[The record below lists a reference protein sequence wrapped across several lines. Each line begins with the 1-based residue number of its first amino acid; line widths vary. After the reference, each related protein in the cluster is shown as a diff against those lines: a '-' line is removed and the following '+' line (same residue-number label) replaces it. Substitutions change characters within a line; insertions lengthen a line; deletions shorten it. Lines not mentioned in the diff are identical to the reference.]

1 MAAKAEAVR
10 TTAKKFGLLALT
22 AFAPPGADGRG
33 HGGVMIVIPHE
44 AIMPPHQPQTRGT
57 QNTTQTQAERKAE
70 EDIRAA
76 TDLHARCDAI
86 RATRKASMGGRF
98 VSAKLEVDGQMR
110 TLTSAYAPATPKAGE
125 PISKPIRSGHGA
137 MARVWLTEA
146 HLCAQPVQPPA
157 PWRPA

>member
-1 MAAKAEAVR
+1 MSGPGKLYQTFSSIRDESNRDPITAVFLQDHRIMAAKAEAVR

-44 AIMPPHQPQTRGT
+44 AIMPPHQPQARGT

-76 TDLHARCDAI
+76 TDLHARCAI
-86 RATRKASMGGRF
+86 NTH
-98 VSAKLEVDGQMR
+98 
-110 TLTSAYAPATPKAGE
+110 YAFF
-125 PISKPIRSGHGA
+125 
-137 MARVWLTEA
+137 
-146 HLCAQPVQPPA
+146 
-157 PWRPA
+157 